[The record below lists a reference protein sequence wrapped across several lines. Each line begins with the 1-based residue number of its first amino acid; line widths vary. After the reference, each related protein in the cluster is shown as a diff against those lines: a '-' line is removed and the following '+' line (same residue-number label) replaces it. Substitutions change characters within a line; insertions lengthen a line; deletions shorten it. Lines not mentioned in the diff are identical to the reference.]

1 MKKAASNAWN
11 TVKRVATNTWNT
23 VKSAV
28 SHAVNWVGNKVSQ
41 AVNWVGTQVN
51 HVKNWAV
58 QQWNNYHSAPSYQA
72 SSGSYGG
79 GYHSPS
85 SSHAYAQ
92 QQQAQARA
100 QAEQRRQQHIRDEYS
115 QSTGIKTTPKTREA
129 KSMFRNWG
137 KALKEMYTHV
147 CKTAKRVKKQ
157 VANYVKK
164 IDWKKVAVTA
174 GDIGVGIALTVATAG
189 AAAPVI
195 AGMVGTAGLSGLGAA
210 VVTGVAV
217 GAVSGAAGGAVNAFT
232 TSVLSGD
239 KPVTILKNTF
249 TGMVNGAVT
258 GGATG
263 GLLGVAG
270 SATSSVANPVA
281 RHVVDTAGETVVDT
295 IVDASQGGQV
305 TPASIATSL
314 AINALSE
321 GIPTRGA
328 KGAKAD
334 VPKNK
339 PRAGDVSIRKSPKDV
354 TPVQQLALPGPKSK
368 PLTLPAPEP
377 ILALPAPKSTP
388 KTDFYV
394 APDGTTLPATGYRYM
409 NSEYVEQTTKTM
421 QAPGGYIGFS
431 KFDSAKQVRNAYQIS
446 PNWSD
451 AKLRGEF
458 DTLQIF
464 DNVKVPRAHGDKIG
478 ETLEPLTKVYPEF
491 GTGGYPQLITD
502 KAKNI
507 RFRDVIIIG
516 D

>member
-1 MKKAASNAWN
+1 MLKGAGKLLTKAKNAVVNFAKNTARAVVNVAKKAYNIGRNIVN
-11 TVKRVATNTWNT
+11 TVVNTAKG
-23 VKSAV
+23 V
-28 SHAVNWVGNKVSQ
+28 VNW
-41 AVNWVGTQVN
+41 AGTQIN
-51 HVKNWAV
+51 NAKNWAV
-58 QQWNNYHSAPSYQA
+58 QQWNNYQAAPSYQA

-174 GDIGVGIALTVATAG
+174 GAIGVGIALTVATAG

-328 KGAKAD
+328 KGVKAD

-354 TPVQQLALPGPKSK
+354 TPVQQLALPGPNSNA
-368 PLTLPAPEP
+368 LRLEAP
-377 ILALPAPKSTP
+377 ST
-388 KTDFYV
+388 KTSQINPYDIRFSQSSV
-394 APDGTTLPATGYRYM
+394 NGADAIQSSMVTNGWKGGAIDVVKMPDGQLTTIDNTRVIAARGAGIDVTARVHQYTDSLPDEFIDRFTTRTGTPSTWGDAVQLR
-409 NSEYVEQTTKTM
+409 V
-421 QAPGGYIGFS
+421 G
-431 KFDSAKQVRNAYQIS
+431 KQKSSFRTENPYGSYNLERRN
-446 PNWSD
+446 
-451 AKLRGEF
+451 
-458 DTLQIF
+458 
-464 DNVKVPRAHGDKIG
+464 
-478 ETLEPLTKVYPEF
+478 
-491 GTGGYPQLITD
+491 
-502 KAKNI
+502 
-507 RFRDVIIIG
+507 
-516 D
+516 

>member
-1 MKKAASNAWN
+1 
-11 TVKRVATNTWNT
+11 
-23 VKSAV
+23 
-28 SHAVNWVGNKVSQ
+28 
-41 AVNWVGTQVN
+41 
-51 HVKNWAV
+51 
-58 QQWNNYHSAPSYQA
+58 
-72 SSGSYGG
+72 
-79 GYHSPS
+79 
-85 SSHAYAQ
+85 
-92 QQQAQARA
+92 
-100 QAEQRRQQHIRDEYS
+100 
-115 QSTGIKTTPKTREA
+115 
-129 KSMFRNWG
+129 
-137 KALKEMYTHV
+137 MYTHV
-147 CKTAKRVKKQ
+147 CKTAKRIKKQ
-157 VANYVKK
+157 AADYVKK
-164 IDWKKVAVTA
+164 IDWKKVAVATVA
-174 GDIGVGIALTVATAG
+174 TVAAVAVTVATAG

-339 PRAGDVSIRKSPKDV
+339 PRAGDVQVNKTKPSTNVESSVDMRQRVLANIDASKKARDSSNFDEHLRREAKVKQDIRKQQVLEANRTKGRAFEIEKFDEFKQISSNAQEQITIV
-354 TPVQQLALPGPKSK
+354 TN
-368 PLTLPAPEP
+368 
-377 ILALPAPKSTP
+377 
-388 KTDFYV
+388 
-394 APDGTTLPATGYRYM
+394 DGTKFRTDAIGHDSATGDLILQ
-409 NSEYVEQTTKTM
+409 EYK
-421 QAPGGYIGFS
+421 S
-431 KFDSAKQVRNAYQIS
+431 SATAR
-446 PNWSD
+446 
-451 AKLRGEF
+451 
-458 DTLQIF
+458 
-464 DNVKVPRAHGDKIG
+464 
-478 ETLEPLTKVYPEF
+478 LTKNQEDGFEQLFENGGHVVGKGKGDFAGGFLIPV
-491 GTGGYPQLITD
+491 GTRVQV
-502 KAKNI
+502 I
-507 RFRDVIIIG
+507 RP
-516 D
+516 